1 MIYLERLYGELVEEK
16 RITKIEPR
24 TSPYYNFNSNLGG
37 ALIIPTL
44 VYGPHSDDDHSFRDS
59 LLLHGLAITQI
70 ITSLETY
77 YADIFLLL
85 TNNIKTSQIEP
96 TILSEFIIKN
106 RLSNDLIRKY
116 GENSNLDFPLSDLI
130 SRNFS
135 LQEKD
140 RIKTSFQL
148 FELDPTLYEMEWVR
162 TFGGLENS
170 TIQQRHRFVH
180 GGINYDNSSLLGNE
194 LLDIKSRIKDAM
206 VLVYCIEKQ
215 IRENTSI
222 QKIKGLYPQ

>member
-1 MIYLERLYGELVEEK
+1 MIYLERLYGELLEER

-24 TSPYYNFNSNLGG
+24 TLPFYNFNSNLGG

-44 VYGPHSDDDHSFRDS
+44 VYGPDSDDDHSFRDS
-59 LLLHGLAITQI
+59 FLLHGLAIAQI

-77 YADIFLLL
+77 YIDIFLLL

-96 TILSEFIIKN
+96 TILSKFVTKN

-116 GENSNLDFPLSDLI
+116 GENRNMEFPLSDLI
-130 SRNFS
+130 PKYFP

-140 RIKTSFQL
+140 RIKASFQL
-148 FELDPTLYEMEWVR
+148 FELDPTLYETEWVR
-162 TFGGLENS
+162 TFGDLEDS
-170 TIQQRHRFVH
+170 TIQQRHKFVH
-180 GGINYDNSSLLGNE
+180 SGINYDNSSLSGNE
-194 LLDIKSRIKDAM
+194 LLDIKARIKDAM

-215 IRENTSI
+215 IREKTSI
-222 QKIKGLYPQ
+222 QKINGLYS